1 MLLTATVVLLLIAL
15 FTQSDGWLGFGILV
29 YLISVGVAV
38 VGWGLNVAAA
48 ALPVISGWGGLL
60 LSFVTGPLE
69 LPIWQPFAVATIL
82 LFAVVGTADTESP
95 TSSDTTDSTSSSSD
109 SAEVPNVEELPRV
122 GEQKGGTTDTESST
136 SSDSSSSDSRGFPD
150 VEELPGIGAQ
160 KGAALRDAG
169 YKDASDILAATK
181 SELTTIDGI
190 GTAIAARLLASV
202 EDQHTDHE
210 KTRLVA
216 GLETTCERIE
226 ILGGTGEVAEANDRL
241 PAAHAAVSE
250 TRESLNTLSSDRD
263 LRLRVNDVEDRL
275 DAIPSD
281 SEARHSKFT
290 ELIEGGDAHVTKA
303 RDAIED
309 GEVYQ
314 GLRACEA
321 ARSAYEDAQRIKKKT
336 DEIPANEKTRSIKKQ
351 LDTVESLTDRLHEEK
366 QVQQVETAIEKLG
379 QQVDSAA
386 DNDSAQDPQKA
397 ANSAVED
404 AANALT
410 HLPDETDSRDLQRRI
425 TKSHEQ
431 VSGFE
436 EIAEQLTTRSPSA
449 SPNTDSDDTPAAQIN
464 SEKSAAKVPTQADTK
479 SATESVDLGQTSRAT
494 QALEIPS
501 SVVRTVDE
509 IPDTAEL
516 TETVILQ
523 IREQLSESGRR
534 SVFRANTVSGESV
547 QLDVWNWHVSEFTLE
562 PDDWYVFDAVRGQHW
577 TVDGTSGVTISTTP
591 NVTITKHGPTP
602 DHKTTT
608 TEQPRR

>member
-1 MLLTATVVLLLIAL
+1 MLLTAAVVVLLIGL
-15 FTQSDGWLGFGILV
+15 FTQSDGWGGFGILV
-29 YLISVGVAV
+29 YLLSVAVAV

-48 ALPVISGWGGLL
+48 ALPAISGWRSVLL
-60 LSFVTGPLE
+60 TLVTGPLE
-69 LPIWQPFAVATIL
+69 IPMWQSFTVATIL
-82 LFAVVGTADTESP
+82 LFAVAGTA
-95 TSSDTTDSTSSSSD
+95 
-109 SAEVPNVEELPRV
+109 
-122 GEQKGGTTDTESST
+122 DTESST
-136 SSDSSSSDSRGFPD
+136 SSDTADSNPSSSDSAGVPD
-150 VEELPGIGAQ
+150 VEELPGIGEQ

-169 YKDASDILAATK
+169 YEDADDIVAATK
-181 SELTTIDGI
+181 SELTTVDGI
-190 GTAIAARLLASV
+190 GTGLAARVLASV
-202 EDQHTDHE
+202 EDRDTNDENQHADHENQHTDNENQHTDDE

-216 GLETTCERIE
+216 GLEATSERIE
-226 ILGGTGEVAEANDRL
+226 TLAETGEVAEANDRL
-241 PAAHAAVSE
+241 PAARAAVSE
-250 TRESLNTLSSDRD
+250 TRETLNTLSSDRD

-275 DAIPSD
+275 DAIPSE

-290 ELIEGGDAHVTKA
+290 ELIETGDAHVTKA

-351 LDTVESLTDRLHEEK
+351 LDTLESLTDRLHEEK

-379 QQVDSAA
+379 QQVDSAP

-425 TKSHEQ
+425 TKLHEQ

-436 EIAEQLTTRSPSA
+436 EITEQLTARSLSA
-449 SPNTDSDDTPAAQIN
+449 SPNTDSDDTPAAQNN

-479 SATESVDLGQTSRAT
+479 SATESVDPGQTSGAT

-509 IPDTAEL
+509 ITDTAEL
-516 TETVILQ
+516 TDTVMLQ
-523 IREQLSESGRR
+523 IRERLSESGRR

-547 QLDVWNWHVSEFTLE
+547 QLDVWNRHVSELTLE